1 MGLRPSEASLTYA
14 RRASRRD
21 MLTRIHELILVLML
35 TSMRFGAS
43 GMRAR
48 MGVSVIDWD
57 EIMWALLLT
66 FELAGRWRSHVGT
79 TVGGMISLA
88 AVVVQYGCCESMVR
102 HR

>member
-1 MGLRPSEASLTYA
+1 MGLRANGALPTYA

-21 MLTRIHELILVLML
+21 MLTRIHELMSVLILTL
-35 TSMRFGAS
+35 MRFGAS
-43 GMRAR
+43 GMRAG

-57 EIMWALLLT
+57 EIMPLT
-66 FELAGRWRSHVGT
+66 FGLAGRWRSHVGT

-88 AVVVQYGCCESMVR
+88 VAVVQYGCCESIVR